1 MFNKKFLSPGK
12 VRKEIFRILWD
23 YEHNFSR
30 GHRFKQ
36 LQLSIKVP
44 ENIGGFLFAG
54 EVPNVKEYFT
64 ELDRLIYGYPM
75 QAMSD
80 NHILGGHT
88 RVYRFRTQKDAN
100 TPALIYAIRQFGQ
113 LQRHLSISFEA
124 HEEAHVICKIGLR
137 SSLEQRLANMTRLNP
152 NTFSDLDEE
161 LISEV
166 SGANALLYSGFLH
179 KHPNPRGFINLMIQS
194 GIYPHQI
201 HDFIGY
207 LDHNKIVENSL

>member
-12 VRKEIFRILWD
+12 VRKEIFRTLRD
-23 YEHNFSR
+23 YEHYFSR
-30 GHRFKQ
+30 DHRFKQ

-44 ENIGGFLFAG
+44 ENMGGIIFIG
-54 EVPNVKEYFT
+54 EVPNVEEYFT
-64 ELDRLIYGYPM
+64 
-75 QAMSD
+75 
-80 NHILGGHT
+80 
-88 RVYRFRTQKDAN
+88 
-100 TPALIYAIRQFGQ
+100 
-113 LQRHLSISFEA
+113 
-124 HEEAHVICKIGLR
+124 
-137 SSLEQRLANMTRLNP
+137 
-152 NTFSDLDEE
+152 DLDEE
-161 LISEV
+161 LLSEV